1 MASSNEWAE
10 KKQEIDKFDE
20 VCRRLLPVSQQKE
33 IRENRDSQ
41 LQAMQ
46 ESQIILDKICEILE
60 DGRKQTQRNYEDQ
73 QEGNLLGDLAS
84 EYEDYKDSS
93 NPQRVVGTCEWFLN
107 DDRFRKWRES
117 STSSLLWV
125 SAGPG
130 CGKSVLSRALVDE
143 HLLSTNVTTSTVC
156 YFFFKDGDERRMY
169 STNALCA
176 ILHQLFTQD
185 PAGSLIEHALPSHK
199 NYGKGL
205 ATNFTELWR
214 ILNKCAMS
222 SDTGEIFCILD
233 ALDEC
238 SADSSRQLINQLK
251 ELYLKQDQESN
262 RHSKLKFLI
271 TSRPYDYLEA
281 SFRKFSSTTA
291 YLRFDGDDKS
301 EQIGREINLV
311 IDSRVQE
318 IAAGFTADDQRTI
331 SEHLKRRDNR
341 TYLWLYLTFNII
353 QESPSK
359 YGKRSDV
366 EKILTDIPLQV
377 FDAYEKILSRSSNR
391 AEAEI
396 LLQIVLAAARPLT
409 LDEANVALTL
419 ALQGKHF
426 TSCVELDSE
435 LWPTNNFES
444 IVKNLC
450 GLFIS
455 VYDSKL
461 SFIHQTARE
470 FLIHHEQGTWKGRL
484 SIPRSHSIISRSCLQ
499 YLLLPD
505 IDIPVRDA
513 PAKDKRRPVLAY
525 AAYHWPFHYIS
536 QEAVLTDQSRKDARI
551 LCNIAGHQTSI
562 WAPMY
567 FRETHLQWE
576 GWTDLVLASYLGLK
590 QTVED
595 ILLEEKIDVNMQ
607 GGDYTALQAASA
619 QGHQEIVRIL
629 LDSDG
634 IDVDK
639 KDSMGR
645 TAFLLAAME
654 EHRAVVQTLAKARAD
669 TAATDNKGCTAL
681 HLAVEKNQI
690 EVLDDLLSPDIG
702 IDVTAKDNKGDT
714 ALHYAAQL
722 EAEGIVEKLLENKA
736 SSSVKNND
744 GYTAL
749 DSAAPA
755 GYEGIARRL
764 LDAGLDVNSAA
775 NDGTTALYWVAPTRH
790 TAMVKLLL
798 DRGAD
803 VDVKNIGGTTSL
815 HCAAQDGI
823 EEIMQ
828 LLVTKCQDI
837 NVRDLN
843 GWTPLHGASLMG
855 RHGMVQL
862 LLSCGADVN
871 AKDEDGWTPLHAAA
885 LRGHETTIAVLLENT
900 SGGEEILRFVAEQ
913 RHGEGT
919 RVAMEVRAERKEH
932 YITAATGIRELITSG
947 RVEAVRMWLAAGS
960 DVNEIGDIQRST
972 PLSQAAN
979 WGQNEIVRL
988 LLEKGADVEAVDRR
1002 QARALHYAARAGNED
1017 ILKMLLEKY
1026 ADIKA
1031 KDGQGQTVLFWT
1043 RKPDVV
1049 RLLINYG
1056 ADVNEETYQ
1065 KWTRLIL
1072 AAYNGEEE
1080 IARCLL
1086 NAGARTE
1093 TKDAFGLT
1101 PLLRA
1106 VEGGHPSVVRL
1117 LLEKGAD
1124 TNARD
1129 ESGRTAL
1136 ALAIELENDEIKNLL
1151 IDT

>member
-1 MASSNEWAE
+1 
-10 KKQEIDKFDE
+10 
-20 VCRRLLPVSQQKE
+20 
-33 IRENRDSQ
+33 
-41 LQAMQ
+41 
-46 ESQIILDKICEILE
+46 
-60 DGRKQTQRNYEDQ
+60 
-73 QEGNLLGDLAS
+73 
-84 EYEDYKDSS
+84 
-93 NPQRVVGTCEWFLN
+93 
-107 DDRFRKWRES
+107 
-117 STSSLLWV
+117 
-125 SAGPG
+125 
-130 CGKSVLSRALVDE
+130 
-143 HLLSTNVTTSTVC
+143 
-156 YFFFKDGDERRMY
+156 
-169 STNALCA
+169 
-176 ILHQLFTQD
+176 
-185 PAGSLIEHALPSHK
+185 
-199 NYGKGL
+199 
-205 ATNFTELWR
+205 
-214 ILNKCAMS
+214 MS

-238 SADSSRQLINQLK
+238 SADSSRQLINQLE
-251 ELYLKQDQESN
+251 ELYMKQDQQSN

-271 TSRPYDYLEA
+271 TSRPYDNLEA

-291 YLRFDGDDKS
+291 YLHFDGGDKS
-301 EQIGREINLV
+301 EQIGSEINLV

-318 IAAGFTADDQRTI
+318 IAAGFTADDQRRI
-331 SEHLKRRDNR
+331 SENLKRRDNR

-353 QESPSK
+353 KESPSK

-366 EKILTDIPLQV
+366 EKILADIPLQV

-391 AEAEI
+391 PAADI

-419 ALQGKHF
+419 ALQGNHF
-426 TSCVELDSE
+426 TSCAELDSE
-435 LWPTNNFES
+435 LWPTNNFQS
-444 IVKNLC
+444 IVKNFC

-455 VYDSKL
+455 VNDSKL

-470 FLIHHEQGTWKGRL
+470 FLIHHERQGTWKGRL

-505 IDIPVRDA
+505 IDIPVRDG
-513 PAKDKRRPVLAY
+513 PAKDKRRPVFAY

-536 QEAVLTDQSRKDARI
+536 QGAVLTDQSRKDARI
-551 LCNIAGHQTSI
+551 LCNIAGHQASI
-562 WAPMY
+562 WAPIY
-567 FRETHLQWE
+567 FSETNLQWE
-576 GWTDLVLASYLGLK
+576 GWTDLVLVSYLGLK

-595 ILLEEKIDVNMQ
+595 TLLEENIDVNMQ
-607 GGDYTALQAASA
+607 GGDYTALQAAST

-629 LDSDG
+629 LDSEG
-634 IDVDK
+634 IDIDK

-654 EHRAVVQTLAKARAD
+654 ERKAVVRTLARARAD
-669 TAATDNKGCTAL
+669 TAAKDNEGCTAL
-681 HLAVEKNQI
+681 HLAVEKNRI
-690 EVLDDLLSPDIG
+690 GVLDDLLSPHIG
-702 IDVTAKDNKGDT
+702 LDVTAKDNKGDT
-714 ALHYAAQL
+714 ALHYAAEL
-722 EAEGIVEKLLENKA
+722 GAEGIVEKLLENKA
-736 SSSVKNND
+736 SSSVKNNN

-775 NDGTTALYWVAPTRH
+775 DDGTTALYWVAPTSH
-790 TAMVKLLL
+790 TAMVELLL

-803 VDVKNIGGTTSL
+803 VDVKNIRGTTSL
-815 HCAAQDGI
+815 HCAAQDGT

-837 NVRDLN
+837 NARDLN
-843 GWTPLHGASLMG
+843 EWTPLHGASLMG

-862 LLSCGADVN
+862 LLSYGADAN
-871 AKDEDGWTPLHAAA
+871 AEDKDGWTPLHAAA
-885 LRGHETTIAVLLENT
+885 LRAHETTKAVLLENT
-900 SGGEEILRFVAEQ
+900 SDGEEILHYVAEQ
-913 RHGEGT
+913 RRGEGT
-919 RVAMEVRAERKEH
+919 RVAMEVRAERKE
-932 YITAATGIRELITSG
+932 YYVAAASGIRELIVSG
-947 RVEAVRMWLAAGS
+947 RFEAVCMWLAAGS
-960 DVNEIGDIQRST
+960 DVNEIGGIRRWT
-972 PLSQAAN
+972 PLSTAAA

-988 LLEKGADVEAVDRR
+988 LLEKGADIEAVDRR
-1002 QARALHYAARAGNED
+1002 QTRALHYAAENGDED
-1017 ILKMLLEKY
+1017 IVKILLEKH

-1031 KDGQGQTVLFWT
+1031 KDDQGRTALFWA

-1049 RLLINYG
+1049 RVLINYG
-1056 ADVNEETYQ
+1056 ADVNEQTYQ

-1072 AAYNGEEE
+1072 AAHNGEEE

-1093 TKDAFGLT
+1093 TKDAYGMT

-1106 VEGGHPSVVRL
+1106 VGSGHSSIVRL

-1129 ESGRTAL
+1129 ESGTTAL